1 MTMRNLI
8 DGLEE
13 AGLSMANVIS
23 TNVYLDDMQDFPKM
37 NRIYAMYVKE
47 PMPVRATVQQVPP
60 RERKP
65 ADREQWP
72 TLEQI
77 SLIAV
82 K

>member
-1 MTMRNLI
+1 
-8 DGLEE
+8 
-13 AGLSMANVIS
+13 
-23 TNVYLDDMQDFPKM
+23 MQDFPKM

-47 PMPVRATVQQVPP
+47 PMPVRATVQQVTPG
-60 RERKP
+60 ERKP
-65 ADREQWP
+65 NEREQWP